1 MTLSLFKRSILGGL
15 SLCRMD
21 RIAGLHE
28 ANGIM
33 RNTVERLG
41 PVTTPEGQT
50 NELIYVPPSQS
61 IGKAPPPV
69 LVFFGGDVQDYPEVM
84 TAHRDHGHYVKW
96 SLTNSASLLAEKFP
110 SHHVFIVKPSR
121 MERKTF
127 SCYDNFVES
136 NSVGAPS
143 HNPGVMATKH
153 LAGLI
158 TEGLKKVASMN
169 EEKLLSSHHHYQE
182 SCSGELESCKD
193 DVNPQSMDETA
204 VKPASESEEPLQVD
218 KAESACDSD
227 TNADALEYEEITLI
241 GFSKGCVV
249 LNQLIIEFHLLSVV
263 EDMAAGSIKDFTS
276 KIRNM
281 YWLDGGHAGGSKT
294 WITDHAVLKDI
305 ASLPNLG
312 IHIHV
317 SPYQVQDDQRP
328 WIRKEC
334 KAFYNVL
341 RRNGANISYTLH
353 CEHELPSLFSH
364 FKVLDL
370 FS

>member
-1 MTLSLFKRSILGGL
+1 MACSLLVIL
-15 SLCRMD
+15 
-21 RIAGLHE
+21 ITGLHE
-28 ANGIM
+28 AHGNM
-33 RNTVERLG
+33 RNTIERLG

-50 NELIYVPPSQS
+50 NELIYAPPCQS
-61 IGKAPPPV
+61 IGKTPSPV

-96 SLTNSASLLAEKFP
+96 SLTNIASLMAEKFP

-136 NSVGAPS
+136 NSVGAPT
-143 HNPGVMATKH
+143 HNPGVMAIKH
-153 LAGLI
+153 LDGLI
-158 TEGLKKVASMN
+158 TEGLKKVASIKA
-169 EEKLLSSHHHYQE
+169 EKLLSSHHHYQE
-182 SCSGELESCKD
+182 TCSGKLESCEVN
-193 DVNPQSMDETA
+193 VNPQSTDETA
-204 VKPASESEEPLQVD
+204 VKPASGSEKPLPVD
-218 KAESACDSD
+218 KAEKACDSETKTD
-227 TNADALEYEEITLI
+227 VLEYEEITLI

-263 EDMAAGSIKDFTS
+263 EDMAADSLRKFMS
-276 KIRNM
+276 KVRNM

-305 ASLPNLG
+305 ASQPNLG

-334 KAFYNVL
+334 KVFYNVL

-353 CEHELPSLFSH
+353 CEHEQPSLLSH